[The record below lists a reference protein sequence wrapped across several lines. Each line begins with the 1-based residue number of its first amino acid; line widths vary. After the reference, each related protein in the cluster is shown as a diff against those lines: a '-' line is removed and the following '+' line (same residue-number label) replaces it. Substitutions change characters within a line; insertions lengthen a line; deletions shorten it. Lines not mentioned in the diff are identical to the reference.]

1 VVLKAFREAIAHRC
15 GLTSAEVTQFLQQRF
30 DIVHIGTYVCP
41 RTGDLVFSDIDTRT
55 GACLGPDVDYLTPDA
70 LAMLLKGSQTRLV
83 IVTSCDSLALVP
95 TLLTVTNVVATR
107 DLVSAKMMAKWVS
120 VLRLAADAFL
130 EGIVRVCG
138 CAESSADEAVFA
150 GELRRSAFPVP
161 RFGGQGGGVSEQAF
175 AHVARPFA
183 STTTLTSLSTSAPQL
198 RSRRFS
204 SQ

>member
-1 VVLKAFREAIAHRC
+1 LHGAQALLNLDRVEARDSEPSGVVLKAFREAIAHRC

-107 DLVSAKMMAKWVS
+107 DLVSAKMMAKWVE
-120 VLRLAADAFL
+120 AFHGWL
-130 EGIVRVCG
+130 PMHSLK
-138 CAESSADEAVFA
+138 ESFEYAVAQSRAPMKLYLQENSADLHFQSRGSAVKA
-150 GELRRSAFPVP
+150 A
-161 RFGGQGGGVSEQAF
+161 A
-175 AHVARPFA
+175 
-183 STTTLTSLSTSAPQL
+183 
-198 RSRRFS
+198 
-204 SQ
+204 